1 MAKKDTRKKS
11 LKKAISWTIIDNIAT
26 ISVAYAFTRQ
36 IGLSFGIA
44 IISNTIEILLY
55 YLHERIWDKKNGKI

>member
-1 MAKKDTRKKS
+1 METKRKS
-11 LKKAISWTIIDNIAT
+11 FKKAITWTIIDNIAT
-26 ISVAYAFTRQ
+26 ITVAYTFTRQ

-55 YLHERIWDKKNGKI
+55 FIHERVWNEKNGNI

>member
-1 MAKKDTRKKS
+1 METKKKS
-11 LKKAISWTIIDNIAT
+11 IKKAISWTIIDNIAT

-36 IGLSFGIA
+36 IELSFGIA

-55 YLHERIWDKKNGKI
+55 FIHERAWNEKNGNI

>member
-1 MAKKDTRKKS
+1 METKKKS
-11 LKKAISWTIIDNIAT
+11 FKKAISWTIIDNIAT

-55 YLHERIWDKKNGKI
+55 FIHERIWNEKNGNI

>member
-1 MAKKDTRKKS
+1 METKRKS
-11 LKKAISWTIIDNIAT
+11 FKKAITWTIIDNIAT
-26 ISVAYAFTRQ
+26 ITVAYTFTRQ

-55 YLHERIWDKKNGKI
+55 FIHERVWNDKNGNI

>member
-1 MAKKDTRKKS
+1 METKKKS

-26 ISVAYAFTRQ
+26 ISIAYAFTQQ
-36 IGLSFGIA
+36 IALSFGIA

-55 YLHERIWDKKNGKI
+55 FIHERVWNEKNGNI

>member
-1 MAKKDTRKKS
+1 METKKKS
-11 LKKAISWTIIDNIAT
+11 LKKAITWTVIDNIAT

-36 IGLSFGIA
+36 LFLSFGIA

-55 YLHERIWDKKNGKI
+55 FTHERFWDKKE

>member
-1 MAKKDTRKKS
+1 METKKKS

-26 ISVAYAFTRQ
+26 ISVAYAFTQQ

-44 IISNTIEILLY
+44 IISNTIEVLLY
-55 YLHERIWDKKNGKI
+55 YIHERFWSKKNGNI

>member
-36 IGLSFGIA
+36 IGLSFGIG
-44 IISNTIEILLY
+44 IVSNTIEILLY
-55 YLHERIWDKKNGKI
+55 FIHERAWNDKNDNI

>member
-1 MAKKDTRKKS
+1 METKKKS
-11 LKKAISWTIIDNIAT
+11 FKKAITWTIIDNIAT
-26 ISVAYAFTRQ
+26 ISVVYIFTRQ

-55 YLHERIWDKKNGKI
+55 YLHERLWGNKNGNI